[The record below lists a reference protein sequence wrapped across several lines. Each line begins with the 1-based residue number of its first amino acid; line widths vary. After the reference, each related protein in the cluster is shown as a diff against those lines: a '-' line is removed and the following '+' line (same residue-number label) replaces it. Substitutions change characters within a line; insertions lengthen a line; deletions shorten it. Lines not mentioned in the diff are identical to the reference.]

1 MTAITAGLAGHKGL
15 RGDILVELK
24 RTQPLTAA
32 ELASCFRVTTN
43 AIRRHLKELEVEQL
57 IEHVREQRGQG
68 APTHAYRLT
77 DRGEDLFPR
86 RYDKELTAVL
96 EFLERQSGREAV
108 GRFFRERFQGKADE
122 ILARLGDAPFDERV
136 AAVVE
141 FLRHEGFMPNVS
153 MGGGGGMRL
162 AEHNCAVH
170 AVAQRYPEVCDTELV
185 FLTTVLGPGVQRD
198 RHIVDGCNACEY
210 AITRDGEPGQPAAGG
225 HA

>member
-1 MTAITAGLAGHKGL
+1 MTAITPGLTGHKGL

-32 ELASCFRVTTN
+32 ELAARFAVTTN

-77 DRGEDLFPR
+77 DRGEGLFPR

-96 EFLERQSGREAV
+96 EFLERQSGRGAV
-108 GRFFRERFQGKADE
+108 ARFFEERFQGKAAE
-122 ILARLGDAPFDERV
+122 ILARLGDAPFEERV
-136 AAVVE
+136 TAVVE
-141 FLRHEGFMPNVS
+141 FLRQEGFMPNVS
-153 MGGGGGMRL
+153 VGGDGMRL
-162 AEHNCAVH
+162 AEHNCAMH
-170 AVAQRYPEVCDTELV
+170 AVARRYPEVCDTELV

-198 RHIVDGCNACEY
+198 RHIVSGCNACEY
-210 AITRDGEPGQPAAGG
+210 AITRNGETDTSAAGE

>member
-1 MTAITAGLAGHKGL
+1 MLAITAGLAGHKGL

-108 GRFFRERFQGKADE
+108 GRFFQERFQGKADE

-198 RHIVDGCNACEY
+198 RHIVSGCNACEY
-210 AITRDGEPGQPAAGG
+210 AITKDGELEQPAAGE

>member
-1 MTAITAGLAGHKGL
+1 MTAITPGLAGHKGL

-24 RTQPLTAA
+24 RAQPLTAG
-32 ELASCFRVTTN
+32 ELADRFGVTTN

-68 APTHAYRLT
+68 APTHAFRLT
-77 DRGEDLFPR
+77 ERGEGLFPR

-108 GRFFRERFQGKADE
+108 RRFFEERFQSKADE
-122 ILARLGDAPFDERV
+122 ILARLGDASFDQRV
-136 AAVVE
+136 AAVTE
-141 FLRHEGFMPNVS
+141 FLRQEGFMPNVS
-153 MGGGGGMRL
+153 VGGEGMRL
-162 AEHNCAVH
+162 AEHNCAMH
-170 AVAQRYPEVCDTELV
+170 EVARRYPEVCDTELV

-198 RHIVDGCNACEY
+198 RHIVNGCNACEY
-210 AITRDGEPGQPAAGG
+210 AITRDDGPDALAAEE